1 MFYVP
6 AINTSDTLHEI
17 PLRRAAMNYLAHVF
31 LARHSSA
38 AMIGGLL
45 GDFVKGSIHGYPAEI
60 RAGIVLHRA
69 IDRYTDAHHLVR
81 SSCALMSVR
90 RRRYAGIMVDVFFDH
105 FLACHWH
112 RYTQTPLSVF
122 THATYAELLARSA
135 EFPQRLQHVLPHMTQ
150 HDWLG
155 SYQEVEAIDAAIN
168 GISRRM
174 RRANPL
180 LGGAQEMLD
189 NYASLQANFLQFFP
203 DLLQFVQ
210 ERCALGAGLEK
221 SLRTT
226 DACNT
231 R

>member
-1 MFYVP
+1 
-6 AINTSDTLHEI
+6 
-17 PLRRAAMNYLAHVF
+17 
-31 LARHSSA
+31 
-38 AMIGGLL
+38 
-45 GDFVKGSIHGYPAEI
+45 
-60 RAGIVLHRA
+60 
-69 IDRYTDAHHLVR
+69 
-81 SSCALMSVR
+81 
-90 RRRYAGIMVDVFFDH
+90 
-105 FLACHWH
+105 
-112 RYTQTPLSVF
+112 
-122 THATYAELLARSA
+122 
-135 EFPQRLQHVLPHMTQ
+135 MTQ

-189 NYASLQANFLQFFP
+189 NYASLQANFLHFFP

-210 ERCALGAGLEK
+210 ERCELDADLEK

-231 R
+231 G